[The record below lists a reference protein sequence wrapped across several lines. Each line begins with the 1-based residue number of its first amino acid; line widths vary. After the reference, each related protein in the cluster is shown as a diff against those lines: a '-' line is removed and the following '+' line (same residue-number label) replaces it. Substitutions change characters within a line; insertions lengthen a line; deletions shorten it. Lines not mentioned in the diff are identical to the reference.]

1 MSDNELT
8 ISDYYEEYPIMR
20 YILPGLVYNN
30 GAAPQTNISNNVFI
44 LRQGAWILSKILD
57 DEHTEYGYETFHPAQ
72 RYVTAGGPTN
82 AVSIDHNKRNAMMA
96 SLYRIQ
102 NMIPG
107 LLSRAAAVAL
117 NHGNMG
123 AGGGAA
129 DAYVIGGGGICDL
142 SGSVPG
148 ITLMNYLNEFLNT
161 IDNEFTFDDNTYEII
176 DVPISALTNVVGLG
190 NVFAASMV
198 IPGGGGGG
206 LYTAVERTGIINF
219 ISDRAG
225 AHLIGIYNTL
235 KVTHDNLYEI
245 PFYII
250 RSLITL
256 TVTQLGHCVGNFRA
270 NFTGTTIVDIIENCI
285 LSPFFINFLAN
296 LATTGIDGNRNHRKT
311 SFFNHLTTP
320 LPGLNTP
327 IGLYVPED
335 RGSFIVP
342 YTDYEERSESSGGN
356 TIDNRDLL
364 GGVPAGAE
372 PRLNQVGDRIRN
384 GRKGDHIA
392 TVLTPDDVRLL
403 AIFLQLAAEHFNA
416 NTAKRLYNSNNDI
429 IYKDHRHTRGLRNP
443 GIIESYFDHLIALR
457 ETDHNVRRSSGL
469 NQGKV
474 EALSVLAG
482 LRYAIQGPI
491 FPVLSQTVFHL
502 VAHYFVRLVIHDSR
516 APAGGGAVIMNFH
529 NDNRYDAAAANYMR
543 FLGGNGRR
551 LQLLSQLNEN
561 DQVSIT
567 TVPQPLI
574 FGYPGNAAFLPEQQ
588 PLIAPNPD
596 VEYDHQSQVLNFIK
610 LIQSFIAPGTINALN
625 PASTI
630 LDQSAAG
637 ILNVAGNNDS
647 MTTTYDIIKKVHND
661 IYSFVTGTAFN
672 YAILEN
678 DDAGGAPLVRVFNAF
693 AGSLAFHGHREL
705 RNINLSTIEP
715 TLFDADIRHLLKF
728 NVTDRAIKVLGNEV
742 HIMGTSSQNSFT
754 GALIGPKKKLGSG
767 GQFIINGHG
776 ELEFQEIINGQVVQ
790 TDNSQLYNK
799 MIGNNDYCKV
809 FGSARP
815 DDPARDKGS
824 VCNTMISACSIIGNY
839 GDPKKCAAAFREIQ
853 DNHISKNLRGW
864 NTLHKNLSQLHAYK
878 ILTGMGFDPIRNKD
892 GDITFIDENNNYIF
906 DNEQI
911 FKKLELSK
919 GVAAAAPGAPLEIPN
934 HNTSNHVKYV
944 EKLMDKVKII
954 KITKNPQ
961 DKNKNNIPT
970 LQLSLLS
977 HQKRVNPIQVG
988 IHGLPQRGGNC
999 SERQINIM
1007 YGGHSNDLKII
1018 RKDIYN
1024 MMQNAIQKGVIFK
1037 KKDENKLYEI
1047 INNLEKYQNDLDDI
1061 NAFLLAYTELKNVNG
1076 STPLKIELE
1085 KKRVELKQKINKGY
1099 NKIEQAK
1106 RVMNPYLVVS

>member
-1 MSDNELT
+1 
-8 ISDYYEEYPIMR
+8 MR

-117 NHGNMG
+117 NHGELGLG
-123 AGGGAA
+123 AGN
-129 DAYVIGGGGICDL
+129 AYTIDGGGICSL
-142 SGSVPG
+142 SGHPPG
-148 ITLMNYLNEFLNT
+148 IILMNYLNEFMNI

-176 DVPISALTNVVGLG
+176 NVPISALTNVVGVVG
-190 NVFAASMV
+190 AGANVFAASMV
-198 IPGGGGGG
+198 NPGGG
-206 LYTAVERTGIINF
+206 LYTAAEHTNIINS
-219 ISDRAG
+219 ISGRIG
-225 AHLIGIYNTL
+225 ANLIGIYNTL

-256 TVTQLGHCVGNFRA
+256 TVTQLGHCVGNYRA

-285 LSPFFINFLAN
+285 LSPYFINFLAN

-392 TVLTPDDVRLL
+392 TVLTPDDIRLL

-502 VAHYFVRLVIHDSR
+502 VAHYFVRLVVHDSR
-516 APAGGGAVIMNFH
+516 APAGGGAAIMNFH

-574 FGYPGNAAFLPEQQ
+574 FGYPGIAGFLPEEQ

-596 VEYDHQSQVLNFIK
+596 VEYDHQTQVLNFIK

-637 ILNVAGNNDS
+637 ILNVADNNDS

-661 IYSFVTGTAFN
+661 IHSFVTGTAFN
-672 YAILEN
+672 YTFLEN
-678 DDAGGAPLVRVFNAF
+678 NNAGGALEPVFNAF

-728 NVTDRAIKVLGNEV
+728 NVTNKAIKVLGNEV
-742 HIMGTSSQNSFT
+742 HIIGSSTQNSFT
-754 GALIGPKKKLGSG
+754 GALIGPKQKLGSG
-767 GQFIINGHG
+767 GQFIINDYGV
-776 ELEFQEIINGQVVQ
+776 LEYQEIINGQVVQ

-799 MIGNNDYCKV
+799 MIGNNDYCKI
-809 FGSARP
+809 FGSTRL

-839 GDPKKCAAAFREIQ
+839 GDTKKCATAFREIQ
-853 DNHISKNLRGW
+853 DIHVSKNLRGW
-864 NTLHKNLSQLHAYK
+864 NTLHKNISQLSAYK
-878 ILTGMGFDPIRNKD
+878 ILIGMGFDPITNKD
-892 GDITFIDENNNYIF
+892 GDITFIENNNYIF
-906 DNEQI
+906 DNQQI
-911 FKKLELSK
+911 FDKLELSK
-919 GVAAAAPGAPLEIPN
+919 GVVAAAPGGAREYPN
-934 HNTSNHVKYV
+934 PNTSNHVKYV
-944 EKLMDKVKII
+944 QKLMDKVKII

-961 DKNKNNIPT
+961 DKNKDKNDIPT
-970 LQLSLLS
+970 LKLFLS
-977 HQKRVNPIQVG
+977 HQRKRVNSIQLG
-988 IHGLPQRGGNC
+988 TYGLPQRGGNC

-1007 YGGHSNDLKII
+1007 YGGNNIDLKIV
-1018 RKDIYN
+1018 RKNIEEIIHD
-1024 MMQNAIQKGVIFK
+1024 AKEKGVKFK
-1037 KKDENKLYEI
+1037 KNQENKLNEI
-1047 INNLEKYQNDLDDI
+1047 ITNLEKDQ
-1061 NAFLLAYTELKNVNG
+1061 
-1076 STPLKIELE
+1076 IELE
-1085 KKRVELKQKINKGY
+1085 EIMIYAQAYNKLKISNGRNPLHFEIKKKIDELRNNINKKFT
-1099 NKIEQAK
+1099 KIEKVKQSINA
-1106 RVMNPYLVVS
+1106 YLVVS